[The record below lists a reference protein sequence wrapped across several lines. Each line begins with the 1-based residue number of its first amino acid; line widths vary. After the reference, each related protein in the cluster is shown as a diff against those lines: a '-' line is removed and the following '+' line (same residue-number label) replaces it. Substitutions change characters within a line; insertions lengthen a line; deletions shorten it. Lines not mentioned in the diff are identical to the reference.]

1 MEKAKL
7 NNEMLKAALT
17 PLGEQLKPK
26 EYFCDNCSTKLGEI
40 ACSNQYGGSYCSS
53 KCAKEDEMRT
63 IAKNIGIK
71 FRPDELKK
79 SNPIKPDHYHHGG
92 LDVFTI
98 MEANMP
104 EDLEGFFCGNVL
116 KYTIRQKRKNGIED
130 LEKAKEYLENWIA
143 FKKKQL

>member
-1 MEKAKL
+1 MGIFKKCCI
-7 NNEMLKAALT
+7 
-17 PLGEQLKPK
+17 
-26 EYFCDNCSTKLGEI
+26 CDCKFGYDDLITQIDGHI
-40 ACSNQYGGSYCSS
+40 YCQ
-53 KCAKEDEMRT
+53 KH
-63 IAKNIGIK
+63 
-71 FRPDELKK
+71 RPDKLITSYE
-79 SNPIKPDHYHHGG
+79 SVRNPIKPDHYHHGG

-143 FKKKQL
+143 FKKKQ